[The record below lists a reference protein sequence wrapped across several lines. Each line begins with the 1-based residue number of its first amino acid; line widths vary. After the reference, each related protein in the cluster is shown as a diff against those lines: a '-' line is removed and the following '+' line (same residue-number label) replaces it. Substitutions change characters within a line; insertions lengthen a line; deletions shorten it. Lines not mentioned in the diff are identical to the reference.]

1 MREKLIILGLSVLGM
16 ALLFLFFYLIR
27 PRKKFPYERRDLL
40 TSNEFPFYQILYPLC
55 EKHGWMLLV
64 KMRLADILAVAPG
77 EKDYMAYFNKIKAKH
92 TDFVLCDPDT
102 LEVLAGVELDD
113 PSHDRP
119 ERIERDEFVDQ
130 VYAAAGIPLLHVWMP
145 ITEKELEKELL
156 AILPSLAGQDTE
168 MPDEGQAE
176 AFTASAEAHEL
187 VITKAESAS
196 LEAIPADPETKSA
209 TLQTIPA
216 TPEAEKPEDRPEII
230 ITGLVSDLK
239 K

>member
-1 MREKLIILGLSVLGM
+1 M

-27 PRKKFPYERRDLL
+27 PKKKFPYERRELL

-64 KMRLADILAVAPG
+64 KMRLADILTVVPG

-113 PSHDRP
+113 PSHERP

-156 AILPSLAGQDTE
+156 ALIPSLTGQDTE
-168 MPDEGQAE
+168 TLAE
-176 AFTASAEAHEL
+176 DQTEASEVGAEAHEP
-187 VITKAESAS
+187 VIAKAE
-196 LEAIPADPETKSA
+196 PAVLK
-209 TLQTIPA
+209 
-216 TPEAEKPEDRPEII
+216 DRPEII

>member
-27 PRKKFPYERRDLL
+27 PRKKFPYERRELL

-113 PSHDRP
+113 PSHERP

-156 AILPSLAGQDTE
+156 ALIPSLTGQDTE
-168 MPDEGQAE
+168 TLSEDQAE
-176 AFTASAEAHEL
+176 ASVVSAEAHKPVVTEAEP
-187 VITKAESAS
+187 AES
-196 LEAIPADPETKSA
+196 D
-209 TLQTIPA
+209 
-216 TPEAEKPEDRPEII
+216 DRPEII